1 MSKPISSTEHNY
13 RYGSGFRYVA
23 MHFGPTRA
31 QRRSTA
37 SRHVKTKK
45 MCTPE
50 SVNVPYLTP
59 PPPTSE
65 ESTDA

>member
-1 MSKPISSTEHNY
+1 MSKPMNPTEHNY
-13 RYGSGFRYVA
+13 RFGSTFRYVA
-23 MHFGPTRA
+23 MHFGPNRA

-37 SRHVKTKK
+37 PRHAKTKK

-50 SVNVPYLTP
+50 SVNVPHLTT
-59 PPPTSE
+59 TSE